1 MPIIKFPTSK
11 SLELEIEKEM
21 VGLYQ
26 SINSLRST
34 TQQKNKIIQFMS
46 NEEED
51 GTSTIVRELARVA
64 TLKYNKS
71 VLILDA
77 DLRKL
82 DQQTLFNIK
91 LEQSLE
97 ETIRAGDPVEKAI
110 YQIEN
115 SSLFLGRL
123 FKDSG
128 SINQFLEPSA
138 IDDLLE
144 KLGKRYDF
152 IFIDSPPETLF
163 SISLATSASVNGIV
177 LVLDAERSC
186 LDMAKKTTD
195 KIINSGG
202 KILGVVVNKQR
213 NYVPEFI
220 NKRI

>member
-1 MPIIKFPTSK
+1 MPIIKFPTAK
-11 SLELEIEKEM
+11 SEEMEIENEM
-21 VGLYQ
+21 VKLYQ

-46 NEEED
+46 NEDED
-51 GTSTIVRELARVA
+51 GTSTIVRELAKVA
-64 TLKYNKS
+64 TTKYNKS

-82 DQQTLFNIK
+82 DQQPFFNIT

-97 ETIRAGDPVEKAI
+97 ETIRAGDPIDKAI

-128 SINQFLEPSA
+128 SINQFLEPSD

-144 KLGKRYDF
+144 KLRKRFDF
-152 IFIDSPPETLF
+152 IFIDAPPDNLF
-163 SISLATSASVNGIV
+163 SISLATSTSVNGIV
-177 LVLDAERSC
+177 MVLDAEKSC
-186 LDMAKKTTD
+186 LDMAQKTKD
-195 KIINSGG
+195 KIIKSGG
-202 KILGVVVNKQR
+202 KILGIVINKQR
-213 NYVPEFI
+213 NYIPEFI